1 MHDLVRGEA
10 CHGLPQQ
17 TGIEDVHFPPEET
30 VGRFMRGLMR
40 DIEDFVSL
48 GEESIDY
55 MGPDESGTAGDE
67 DFHYVCGMVVS
78 FRCGAGWRTR

>member
-1 MHDLVRGEA
+1 
-10 CHGLPQQ
+10 
-17 TGIEDVHFPPEET
+17 
-30 VGRFMRGLMR
+30 MR